1 MNRFSSGE
9 RKIKRLMDKTVK
21 DKTKHQN
28 LKQPTT
34 TATKPP
40 DILKDGRQIW

>member
-9 RKIKRLMDKTVK
+9 GKIKRLMDKIVK

-34 TATKPP
+34 TASKTP
-40 DILKDGRQIW
+40 DKVKDGRQIS